1 MRPKRPSKQ
10 GTVAHPPTLE
20 EACPS
25 AKDPASVVGPIVSEA
40 ACPTL
45 TEPDRTV
52 QPRLSVPN
60 RQHLLSAMTI
70 DELVEADH
78 PARAVWSY
86 VLELDITPLYDRIRA
101 RGSLAGRPAIDPR
114 LLVALWLHAT
124 LSGFTS
130 ARELNDL
137 CVHHDAFR
145 WLAGGVSVN
154 YHTLADCRTDNPEFL
169 EQLLKHSVEVLRRQ
183 GLIDLDRV
191 AQDGMRV
198 RASAG
203 AASFRRRQ
211 TLEGLLQEAQAEVQR
226 LRQKLAATAIDLAAP
241 QEAAM
246 EATLASSPEPAVT
259 ATDLA
264 APQEVAIDPTPA
276 SSPELELELASS
288 PEPSRQQ
295 QAAAMRHAEER
306 LERVEEALER
316 MPELE
321 AKIKPNEKKEP
332 RVSTTDPQATV
343 MKMADGGY
351 RPAYNVEYST
361 TCKGQVIVGVDVVT
375 VGSDQ
380 GQLSP
385 MLEQINNRFG
395 QRPQVALVDGGFAKL
410 QDIEK
415 VQEEMNCKV
424 YAPVSKPKKDT
435 VDRHEPKATDS
446 KEVAE
451 WRKRMGTP
459 EAKAIYRQ
467 RAATAE
473 CVNALARNRGLR
485 QFLVRGLEKVKATAT
500 WFAIA
505 HNVARSFA
513 LHPQPA

>member
-20 EACPS
+20 EARSS

-40 ACPTL
+40 ACPAL
-45 TEPDRTV
+45 AEPDRTA

-60 RQHLLSAMTI
+60 RLHLLSAMTI

-101 RGSLAGRPAIDPR
+101 RGTLAGRPAIDPR
-114 LLVALWLHAT
+114 LLVALWLHAI

-137 CVHHDAFR
+137 CLHHDAFR

-169 EQLLKHSVEVLRRQ
+169 EQLLKHSVEVLRQQ

-211 TLEGLLQEAQAEVQR
+211 TLERLLQEAQAEVQR
-226 LRQKLAATAIDLAAP
+226 LRQKLAATAAP
-241 QEAAM
+241 PEAT
-246 EATLASSPEPAVT
+246 TLASSPEPAVT

-264 APQEVAIDPTPA
+264 APPEVAIEPTPA
-276 SSPELELELASS
+276 SSPKPELANP

-306 LERVEEALER
+306 LERVGEALER

-361 TCKGQVIVGVDVVT
+361 TCKGQVVVGVDVVT

-385 MLEQINNRFG
+385 MLGQVNNRFG
-395 QRPQVALVDGGFAKL
+395 QRPQEALVDGGYAKL

-415 VQEEMNCKV
+415 VQKEMNCKV

-435 VDRHEPKATDS
+435 VDRHEPKAADS

-473 CVNALARNRGLR
+473 CVNAQARNRGLG
-485 QFLVRGLEKVKATAT
+485 QFLVRGLEKVKATAM

-505 HNVARSFA
+505 HNMARSFA
-513 LHPQPA
+513 LNPQPA